1 MMFFY
6 RVTINN
12 TYRGLSFDFTN
23 WDDATNFAGMA
34 VDFGKYTNTEGENE
48 NVKVTIEEVDL

>member
-1 MMFFY
+1 MLTY

-12 TYRGLSFDFTN
+12 TYRGLSFDFPN

-34 VDFGKYTNTEGENE
+34 VDYGKYENTDGEDE
-48 NVKVTIEEVDL
+48 SVKVTIEEVDL

>member
-23 WDDATNFAGMA
+23 WDDVTNFAGMA
-34 VDFGKYTNTEGENE
+34 VDFGKYTNTEGEDE

>member
-1 MMFFY
+1 MLTY

-23 WDDATNFAGMA
+23 WDDATNFAGMV
-34 VDFGKYTNTEGENE
+34 VDYGKYENTDGEDE
-48 NVKVTIEEVDL
+48 NVKVTIEEVDI

>member
-1 MMFFY
+1 MITY

-12 TYRGLSFDFTN
+12 TYRGLLFDFPN
-23 WDDATNFAGMA
+23 WDDAINFAGMA
-34 VDFGKYTNTEGENE
+34 VDFGKYTNTEGEDE

>member
-1 MMFFY
+1 MLTY
-6 RVTINN
+6 RVTMNN
-12 TYRGLSFDFTN
+12 TYIGLSFDFTN

-34 VDFGKYTNTEGENE
+34 VDYGKYKNTNGEDE

>member
-1 MMFFY
+1 MLTY

-12 TYRGLSFDFTN
+12 TYRGLSFDFPN
-23 WDDATNFAGMA
+23 WDDATNFAGMV
-34 VDFGKYTNTEGENE
+34 VDYGKYENTEGEDE

>member
-1 MMFFY
+1 MLTY

-23 WDDATNFAGMA
+23 WDDATNFAGLV
-34 VDFGKYTNTEGENE
+34 VDYGKYTNTDGVEESVE
-48 NVKVTIEEVDL
+48 VTIKEVDL